1 MKNRIIALISVVAL
15 IVMTLPA
22 VSPPPVSAGK
32 VSVDFT
38 QYANKNDEWIG
49 SILQKNNSIYYECM
63 SVPQR
68 TILDDIASTTGGAH
82 TFTFNHMATKGG
94 IHAYDWLTAY
104 NQGNDPPLPFDACG
118 EKISSDFATI
128 CESLHTSGYSILVD
142 VPDDPFVSKDGSTQT
157 RIAAYEAQFENRQIK
172 IYGDQPFAAA
182 GMTLSHTV
190 SSGGDTGDSYI
201 EYVLSWTSN
210 STQILIEM
218 AGHLAASGDPAVNPV
233 AWGLGLG
240 ASQVSG
246 GPYHFK
252 MAALDGDPSGA
263 QDNQI
268 MGADILQLPGTI
280 VAHKFNDLND
290 NGSQDSGEGD
300 LEGWTMT
307 LYAGSDC
314 STGDLEASGTT
325 GSDGNVVFDNLEA
338 GDYYVVE
345 TLEPGW
351 TNSTALCQQ
360 VTIGAGESATRYFG
374 NFELKPDIDVEKTAS
389 PTSGAAST
397 NVTFTIT
404 VENTGE
410 LTLDPVKVV
419 DTVPAGMSYVS
430 TGTSPLP
437 DSSTKNLDG
446 TWTIT
451 WDDIGSMAPGNITTI
466 YLVAH
471 IDGDIL
477 GTLTNSVT
485 ATGTPTYGD
494 DVEDTDTADV
504 KVYHAGIDVEKTAD
518 PGCGAASANIT
529 FTITVTNT
537 NGSVLDPVIVVDTLP
552 DGMSYVSDDA
562 GGTESPA
569 GTITWDIGLIAS
581 GNATTIHL
589 VARIDGDVLGT
600 LTNIVTATGTP
611 PEGDNVEDS
620 DTADV
625 LAIDARISISPPEDI
640 NVVGDEHILTAKVE
654 VDDGTGWEPYEGAT
668 VTFEVT
674 DGPGTLEPVTDDTD
688 ASGEAV
694 TTLTSS
700 EAGNSTIEASTSV
713 CGYDISTDGE
723 VNNNK
728 PAEKEWVYARISID
742 PPHDINVVDDLH
754 ELTAT
759 VETSTNNITWN
770 PYEGATVTFN
780 VTSGPGTLDPVTDD
794 TDASGEA
801 ETTLTSTQAGNSTV
815 TASTKVY
822 DFDLSTD
829 GEAYNSDP
837 AEKEWV
843 YARIKIDPPHD
854 INVVGDLHE
863 LTATVE
869 TSTNGT
875 DWDPYPGANVTFDK
889 TEGPGTLNPVTDVT
903 DADGEAETTLT
914 STVTGTSIVKASTT
928 VYDWALSTDGEV
940 YNSDPAEKD
949 WVYARIKIDPPH
961 DINVVGDLHELTAT
975 VETST
980 NNITWN
986 PYEGATVTFNVTSG
1000 PGTLDPVTDDT
1011 DASGEAKTTL
1021 TSTEAGNSTVTASTS
1036 ICGYDLSTNGTANN
1050 SKPAE
1055 KEWVYAR
1062 IKIDPP
1068 EDINVVD
1075 DSHNFT
1081 ATVETSTNNITWD
1094 PYEGATVTFN
1104 VTSGP
1109 GTLNPINATTNI
1121 DGEAKTTLTSTEA
1134 GNSTVTAST
1143 TVYDFDLSTDGEA
1156 YNSKPAEKDWVYA
1169 RIKIDPPEDTN
1180 IVGDSHNF
1188 TATVETSTNNITW
1201 NPYEGATVTFNVTS
1215 GPGDLTPP
1223 SAVTDA
1229 SGEAETTLTSTEAG
1243 NSTVTASTKVY
1254 DWDLSTDGE
1263 AYNSDPA
1270 EKEWVYARISID
1282 PPHDINVVGDLH
1294 ELTATVETS
1303 TNNITWNPYEG
1314 ATVTFNVTSGPGT
1327 LDPVTD
1333 DTDASGQA
1341 VTTLTSTEAGNST
1354 VTASTKV
1361 YDFDLSTDGEGYNSK
1376 PAEKEWVYAR
1386 IKIDP
1391 PHDINVVGDS
1401 HNLTATVETSTNNI
1415 TWDSYEGATVTFEVT
1430 SGPGTLN
1437 PINATTNIDG
1447 EAKTTLTS
1455 TATGTSIVKASTTV
1469 YDWALSTDG
1478 KVNNSKPAEKEWVYA
1493 RIKIDPPE
1501 DINVVGDS
1509 HNFTAT
1515 VETSTNGKDWN
1526 PYEGATVT
1534 FNVTSGPGDLTPPSA
1549 VTNSSG
1555 QAVTTL
1561 ISTETG
1567 TTTVKA
1573 STTVYDWDLSTD
1585 GEAYNSDPAEKE
1597 WVDARISISPD
1608 GINPVGQS
1616 HDFTVTVEKYL
1627 GEDTGWIPAAGVNVT
1642 PTHSGVGSITSS
1654 GPYVTDSS
1662 GQVTVTVN
1670 SAVAGTAIV
1679 HASATVSIDD
1689 VDIDVATDGYGAYDV
1704 RNTKRWTTP
1713 PTPPAG
1719 GCPSLKELT
1728 VDWEGNNTTE
1738 YLYSNDRLAEDLL
1751 GPSSD
1756 LIHNLF
1762 LERGTHAPV
1771 VGARTHYL
1779 IVVRALE
1786 DIPDLPEDTTAI
1798 VVFNIT
1804 PTGAGFDKDIFLTLG
1819 IDELPQNA
1827 LNVSMAYYDDITGV
1841 WVLMDSEAGGPN
1853 GVAELTLSAPIN
1865 HFSIFGVL
1873 AATETT
1879 PPPQPAHFVPSGLSI
1894 EPSVERIWEPVT
1906 FVTKTGESVTITANV
1921 ANDGGQ
1927 ADTYTVL
1934 LKLNGETAD
1943 TKTVTVEPGRSK
1955 QVSFTVSGLDYGQYE
1970 VEIAGLSGE
1979 FTASRTITW
1988 WLIILIIVGI
1998 GLIIWGV
2005 VWGRRRRRARQQA

>member
-780 VTSGPGTLDPVTDD
+780 VTSGPG
-794 TDASGEA
+794 
-801 ETTLTSTQAGNSTV
+801 
-815 TASTKVY
+815 
-822 DFDLSTD
+822 
-829 GEAYNSDP
+829 
-837 AEKEWV
+837 
-843 YARIKIDPPHD
+843 
-854 INVVGDLHE
+854 
-863 LTATVE
+863 
-869 TSTNGT
+869 
-875 DWDPYPGANVTFDK
+875 
-889 TEGPGTLNPVTDVT
+889 
-903 DADGEAETTLT
+903 
-914 STVTGTSIVKASTT
+914 
-928 VYDWALSTDGEV
+928 
-940 YNSDPAEKD
+940 
-949 WVYARIKIDPPH
+949 
-961 DINVVGDLHELTAT
+961 
-975 VETST
+975 
-980 NNITWN
+980 
-986 PYEGATVTFNVTSG
+986 
-1000 PGTLDPVTDDT
+1000 
-1011 DASGEAKTTL
+1011 
-1021 TSTEAGNSTVTASTS
+1021 
-1036 ICGYDLSTNGTANN
+1036 
-1050 SKPAE
+1050 
-1055 KEWVYAR
+1055 
-1062 IKIDPP
+1062 
-1068 EDINVVD
+1068 
-1075 DSHNFT
+1075 
-1081 ATVETSTNNITWD
+1081 
-1094 PYEGATVTFN
+1094 
-1104 VTSGP
+1104 
-1109 GTLNPINATTNI
+1109 
-1121 DGEAKTTLTSTEA
+1121 
-1134 GNSTVTAST
+1134 
-1143 TVYDFDLSTDGEA
+1143 
-1156 YNSKPAEKDWVYA
+1156 
-1169 RIKIDPPEDTN
+1169 
-1180 IVGDSHNF
+1180 
-1188 TATVETSTNNITW
+1188 
-1201 NPYEGATVTFNVTS
+1201 
-1215 GPGDLTPP
+1215 DLTPP

-1786 DIPDLPEDTTAI
+1786 DIPGLPEDTTAI